1 MIKSNQSNPNN
12 DISYETIEY
21 KHRTCAGKNCKNIAK
36 HHLMLVFIKRS
47 GWFCENCRQ
56 SLQEDGLVESVF
68 KESAIGRS
76 ENNFGKV

>member
-1 MIKSNQSNPNN
+1 MTHIQTRSNSDNQNTVTGYNLS
-12 DISYETIEY
+12 
-21 KHRTCAGKNCKNIAK
+21 CAGKNCKNIAK
-36 HHLMLVFIKRS
+36 YHLMLVLIKRS